1 MGVLCAGGSG
11 FRHTI
16 SDAAAMTNLTTEMHL
31 SELPLHASRLVYEH
45 RTCQIVP
52 AINAKL
58 NLLRGKKIGLARRKI
73 AFVAV
78 HDAVPVVQRVSAC
91 WHSRIDV
98 EVFSDEFKASKCSQ
112 GMAIDLHFLEPR
124 VLTDRCWRSK
134 NRRGDQRLRSSGA
147 TGFLCG
153 GREAQVHQC
162 WW

>member
-16 SDAAAMTNLTTEMHL
+16 SNAAAMSNLTTEMHL
-31 SELPLHASRLVYEH
+31 SELLLHASRLVYEH
-45 RTCQIVP
+45 RRRQITA
-52 AINAKL
+52 AINARL
-58 NLLRGKKIGLARRKI
+58 NLLRGKKIGLARRKFG
-73 AFVAV
+73 FVAV
-78 HDAVPVVQRVSAC
+78 HDAVPVIQRVSAC

-112 GMAIDLHFLEPR
+112 GVGIGLHLLEPR
-124 VLTDRCWRSK
+124 ILTERCWRFK

-153 GREAQVHQC
+153 VREGQVHQC
-162 WW
+162 LW